1 MPADPDG
8 EVRVEGV
15 VLPRDTTLSPRLGV
29 AIVCPDAEWYVA
41 CDDRSPYQ
49 AFVGRRVAAV
59 LAPYEPIQRPLS
71 RIGAK
76 PIRYGRVSAMRFVG
90 ATPGDWLLEVGS
102 VREAVGRFAGDA
114 PPACPLVFVT
124 EAGDALRVVN
134 PPPDPPAG
142 GSVRVLAYPV
152 RLAGAPRG
160 SAGGDYWVTPVT
172 AAPGEA
178 GPLTPGRR

>member
-1 MPADPDG
+1 MTADPDG

-41 CDDRSPYQ
+41 CDDRSPYP
-49 AFVGRRVAAV
+49 AFTGRRVAAI

-76 PIRYGRVSAMRFVG
+76 PIRYGRVSAMRVVE
-90 ATPGDWLLEVGS
+90 AAPGDWLLEVRA
-102 VREAVGRFAGDA
+102 VREAAGRFAGDA
-114 PPACPLVFVT
+114 GGASPLVFVT

-134 PPPDPPAG
+134 PLPDPPSDGA
-142 GSVRVLAYPV
+142 VRVLAYPV
-152 RLAGAPRG
+152 RLAGAPPG
-160 SAGGDYWVTPVT
+160 SAGGDYWVIPVPT
-172 AAPGEA
+172 APERPA
-178 GPLTPGRR
+178 R